1 MKIQRLRVT
10 FTRGDDMKYITHLDM
25 MRFWERA
32 LRRAEI
38 PVFYSE
44 GFSPHPQIA
53 LASPLAVGTTS
64 DCELLDIFLERRI
77 TPRAFIDAI
86 TPQLPPAITVTG
98 AREAGLTLPS
108 LQAEVRAAEYEV
120 DAPLPVGHNIDAS
133 IHDLLAAESIPWEHK
148 REDEIKQ
155 YDLRPLILELEV
167 ISPKAPS
174 NHVAQPPLGESPG
187 RLAVIDKSTLVR
199 LRMLLRNDST
209 SGSGRPEQV
218 ALALGLGAPLRI
230 HRTRLVLAARSPAR
244 EAIRKHGRFA

>member
-1 MKIQRLRVT
+1 MKIQRLRIT
-10 FTRGDDMKYITHLDM
+10 FTRGDDMKYVTHLDM

-44 GFSPHPQIA
+44 GFSPHAQIA

-64 DCELLDIFLERRI
+64 DCELLDVFLERRI

-86 TPQLPPAITVTG
+86 TPQLPPAITVTA
-98 AREAGLTLPS
+98 ARETGLALPS
-108 LQAEVRAAEYEV
+108 LQADVRAAEYEV
-120 DAPLPVGHNIDAS
+120 DAPLPDGRDLDTAVRE
-133 IHDLLAAESIPWEHK
+133 LLAADTFPWEHK
-148 REDEIKQ
+148 REDEVKQ
-155 YDLRPLILELEV
+155 YDLRPLVLEV
-167 ISPKAPS
+167 EVRRRMSA
-174 NHVAQPPLGESPG
+174 EDE
-187 RLAVIDKSTLVR
+187 RLNTTHRKRQTAKVVG

-218 ALALGLGAPLRI
+218 ALALALGPPVRI
-230 HRTRLVLAARSPAR
+230 HRTRLVLADRSPVR